1 MYHQDLIIMAT
12 LRQLYHSLVEKVR
25 CSLEK
30 KQVAITSDLWTSSA
44 TEAYITV
51 TAHYINEEWDLV
63 SSVLSTEGMPERHT
77 GLNIAARI
85 REILEEYKIPIS
97 LVSGIVHDNAS
108 SMMTAV
114 TDLEIGHIPCLHTPY
129 N

>member
-51 TAHYINEEWDLV
+51 TAHYINEEW
-63 SSVLSTEGMPERHT
+63 E
-77 GLNIAARI
+77 
-85 REILEEYKIPIS
+85 
-97 LVSGIVHDNAS
+97 
-108 SMMTAV
+108 
-114 TDLEIGHIPCLHTPY
+114 
-129 N
+129 

>member
-1 MYHQDLIIMAT
+1 
-12 LRQLYHSLVEKVR
+12 
-25 CSLEK
+25 
-30 KQVAITSDLWTSSA
+30 
-44 TEAYITV
+44 
-51 TAHYINEEWDLV
+51 
-63 SSVLSTEGMPERHT
+63 MPERHT